1 MGLKAIVDS
10 VESLPEAVRSLYV
23 AAPVNSQLKGKFILD
38 VEPVGGFRLDDVD
51 NLKDIVKKERAEKD
65 AALLR
70 AKELG
75 DIDVPAHKA
84 AMEQLEKL
92 KSATSDEKIQERIR
106 LAVTP
111 VKEKADKDSAA
122 AKSELARR
130 DSVIRKYL
138 VRAQALQKAG
148 ALKNKPV
155 DPDVIATLIDHEA
168 DIVWSDG
175 KDEPEVRF
183 RDGAGGHRTTV
194 KTGGGMEAMSMDE
207 YLESLVERHPGL
219 FVGTD
224 RGGTGA
230 DGSSA
235 RGGSR
240 GRASHEISRADAA
253 DFNKWEAAEAAA
265 AQAGRKGAVI
275 VD

>member
-1 MGLKAIVDS
+1 VGLKAIVDS
-10 VESLPEAVRSLYV
+10 VESLPEAVRALYV
-23 AAPVNSQLKGKFILD
+23 AAPVNGPLKGKFILD

-51 NLKDIVKKERAEKD
+51 NLKDIVKKERTAKD
-65 AALLR
+65 EALAR
-70 AKELG
+70 VKELG
-75 DIDVPAHKA
+75 DIDVPAHRA

-92 KSATSDEKIQERIR
+92 KSASSDEKVQERIR

-111 VKEKADKDSAA
+111 VKEKADKDAAA
-122 AKSELARR
+122 AKTELARR
-130 DSVIRKYL
+130 DAVIRKYL

-155 DPDVIATLIDHEA
+155 DANVVATLIDHDA
-168 DIVWSDG
+168 DIVWTDG

-194 KTGGGMEAMSMDE
+194 KTGGGMAAMSMDE
-207 YLESLVERHPGL
+207 YLESLVEAHPGL

-224 RGGTGA
+224 RGGTGG

-235 RGGSR
+235 RA
-240 GRASHEISRADAA
+240 GRAGRAAYEISRADAA
-253 DFNKWEAAEAAA
+253 DFSKWQAAEDAAA
-265 AQAGRKGAVI
+265 KAGRKSAAI